1 MTPRSIR
8 SLPVLGVFAVVL
20 FTAIAGTAYAVASG
34 SPAAGPQ
41 EAVAFANVLDDGTVD
56 PPLSSNNLPQSAIT
70 NPAPGIYCINDPGF
84 TITSGMVSAD
94 NSFANNDTLA
104 SVALD
109 NTGEGLSGCPV
120 SESSARVR
128 TFDLN
133 GVAGSNTATYDP
145 KLVNHRFVI
154 WLRGTKK

>member
-8 SLPVLGVFAVVL
+8 SLPVLGVIAVLV
-20 FTAIAGTAYAVASG
+20 FIAIGGTAYAVASG

-41 EAVAFANVLDDGTVD
+41 EAVAFANVLEDGTVD

-70 NPAPGIYCINDPGF
+70 HPAPGVYCVNDPGF
-84 TITSGMVSAD
+84 TITSGIVSGD

-109 NTGEGLSGCPV
+109 NTGEGLSGCPATA
-120 SESSARVR
+120 SSARIR

-133 GVAGSNTATYDP
+133 GVAGSNSATYDP
-145 KLVNHRFVI
+145 KLIDHRFVI

>member
-8 SLPVLGVFAVVL
+8 SLLVLGVIVLVV
-20 FTAIAGTAYAVASG
+20 FVAIGGTAYAVASG

-41 EAVAFANVLDDGTVD
+41 EAVAFANVLEDGTVD

-70 NPAPGIYCINDPGF
+70 HPAAGVYCINDPGF

-94 NSFANNDTLA
+94 NSFSNNDTLA

-120 SESSARVR
+120 TASSARVR
-128 TFDLN
+128 TVDLD
-133 GVAGSNTATYDP
+133 GVAGSNSATYDP

-154 WLRGTKK
+154 WLRGTR

>member
-8 SLPVLGVFAVVL
+8 SLPVLGVISVL
-20 FTAIAGTAYAVASG
+20 VFIAIGGTAYAVASG

-56 PPLSSNNLPQSAIT
+56 PPLSSNNLPPSAIT
-70 NPAPGIYCINDPGF
+70 HPAVGVYCINDPGF

-94 NSFANNDTLA
+94 NSFANNDTLV
-104 SVALD
+104 SVSLD
-109 NTGEGLSGCPV
+109 NTGEGLSGCPATA
-120 SESSARVR
+120 SSARVR
-128 TFDLN
+128 TVDLN
-133 GVAGSNTATYDP
+133 GVSGSNSATYDP

-154 WLRGTKK
+154 WLRGTKN